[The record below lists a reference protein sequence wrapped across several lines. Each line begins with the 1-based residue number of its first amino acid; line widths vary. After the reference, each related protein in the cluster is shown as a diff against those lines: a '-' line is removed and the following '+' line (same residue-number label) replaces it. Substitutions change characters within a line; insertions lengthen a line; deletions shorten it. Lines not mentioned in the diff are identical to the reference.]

1 MSDTMP
7 QEYSEPERQQLLQLA
22 RASITHHL
30 QQGIDLRVQSEDFAP
45 HLQALRACFVTLKN
59 KAQLR
64 GCIGGLQ
71 ATQPLVQA
79 VASNA
84 NNAAFRDPRF
94 EPVQVHEFAQL
105 TIHIAVL
112 NPMEPLAF
120 TSREDL
126 LRQLRSGV
134 DGLLIEDGPHRGTFL
149 PAVWES
155 LPRRQDFLTQ
165 LMLKAG
171 LQADDW
177 PDTLRIHRYTC
188 SSFAE

>member
-1 MSDTMP
+1 MKP
-7 QEYSEPERQQLLQLA
+7 IAQEYTQPEQQQLLQLA
-22 RASITHHL
+22 RAAVTHHL
-30 QQGIDLRVQSEDFAP
+30 QQGTDLQVESADFAP
-45 HLQALRACFVTLKN
+45 HLQELRACFVSLTD

-79 VASNA
+79 VALNA
-84 NNAAFRDPRF
+84 CNAAFRDGRF
-94 EPVQVHEFAQL
+94 APVKAYEFARL

-112 NPMEPLAF
+112 NPMEPMAF

-126 LRQLRSGV
+126 LCQLRPGV
-134 DGLLIEDGPHRGTFL
+134 DGLFIEEGSKRGTFL

-155 LPRRQDFLTQ
+155 LPNRQEFLQQ
-165 LMLKAG
+165 LLLKATLPPDYWSDG
-171 LQADDW
+171 LQ
-177 PDTLRIHRYTC
+177 IHRYTC